1 MNDAYRALEE
11 AALALLEAGSDE
23 ALFHHLVIMARAA
36 SEAGRP
42 DLALLNVSTAAEVA
56 ERAGVTDVAAL
67 EALVKPAASAL
78 DVPFASVH
86 DERAVLDE
94 QVRRL
99 LRLAAHRRTLAGSLH
114 PEQRFEY
121 EVTGQ
126 ELEGILRGA
135 RATGDSA
142 LFTLERDV
150 LAGRLLLERRS
161 AATPSDVP
169 TVSGAIGRLGLSPLE
184 RDVLLAALAPELDE
198 GFLRAYMRVWGDY
211 TKREPDVGFVC
222 GLVAL
227 NPDEQRAARLA
238 LEGDARLATLRLVTF
253 GDEGQGHPGLGL
265 RRPVRVA
272 PWLVRLSLGHEQP
285 GLHRLSSPMAAARVA
300 GLAGDLHGAV
310 ATAAAVLAG
319 EDPAPLVALS
329 GDDRDDLLAVVLA
342 AAGERPLFG
351 ARLAGARAIDA
362 AMAAAGEALG
372 LGGALVLELS
382 SPDPGSAAPDL
393 DATLGAVANA
403 GCPAV
408 VLAGDEPDRLA
419 AVRAPLTWARVAPLA
434 AADQVRAWAVLLGV
448 EGDARRAQVLGEVAA
463 RYPLGLAAI
472 ARAAHDVRQRGAEA
486 SLEGLLD
493 AARAQ
498 LSVRAVRLSQRVPL
512 AFHWEDLVL
521 PDKVLVALNEVV
533 TYYRYRAQVYDQWGF
548 RRKVPYGRA
557 LSALFHG
564 PSGTGKTMA
573 ATVLASEFKVP
584 LFQVN
589 LASITS
595 KYVGETEKNLN
606 VVFDDA
612 TRSHAMLLFDE
623 ADSLF
628 SKRTSGGSAMDRYS
642 NLEVNF
648 LLQRMEEYDGMV
660 VLTTNLESEIDSAFK
675 RRIRF
680 KVHFPAPDAEQR
692 EQLWRSMLKGVG
704 EVASDVDYAELASR
718 FDLAGGGMKNAVIR
732 AAFQAVEEGCSIE
745 MRHLVKAA
753 VRECHEAG
761 QLVRQQD
768 GDE

>member
-1 MNDAYRALEE
+1 M
-11 AALALLEAGSDE
+11 
-23 ALFHHLVIMARAA
+23 
-36 SEAGRP
+36 
-42 DLALLNVSTAAEVA
+42 
-56 ERAGVTDVAAL
+56 
-67 EALVKPAASAL
+67 
-78 DVPFASVH
+78 
-86 DERAVLDE
+86 
-94 QVRRL
+94 
-99 LRLAAHRRTLAGSLH
+99 
-114 PEQRFEY
+114 
-121 EVTGQ
+121 
-126 ELEGILRGA
+126 
-135 RATGDSA
+135 
-142 LFTLERDV
+142 
-150 LAGRLLLERRS
+150 
-161 AATPSDVP
+161 
-169 TVSGAIGRLGLSPLE
+169 
-184 RDVLLAALAPELDE
+184 
-198 GFLRAYMRVWGDY
+198 
-211 TKREPDVGFVC
+211 
-222 GLVAL
+222 
-227 NPDEQRAARLA
+227 
-238 LEGDARLATLRLVTF
+238 
-253 GDEGQGHPGLGL
+253 
-265 RRPVRVA
+265 
-272 PWLVRLSLGHEQP
+272 
-285 GLHRLSSPMAAARVA
+285 
-300 GLAGDLHGAV
+300 
-310 ATAAAVLAG
+310 
-319 EDPAPLVALS
+319 
-329 GDDRDDLLAVVLA
+329 
-342 AAGERPLFG
+342 
-351 ARLAGARAIDA
+351 
-362 AMAAAGEALG
+362 
-372 LGGALVLELS
+372 
-382 SPDPGSAAPDL
+382 
-393 DATLGAVANA
+393 LGAVADA

-419 AVRAPLTWARVAPLA
+419 PVRAPLTWARVAPLA
-434 AADQVRAWAVLLGV
+434 AADQVRAWSVRLGV
-448 EGDARRAQVLGEVAA
+448 EGDARRTQVLGEVAA

-606 VVFDDA
+606 LVFDDA

-704 EVASDVDYAELASR
+704 EVAADVDYAELASR